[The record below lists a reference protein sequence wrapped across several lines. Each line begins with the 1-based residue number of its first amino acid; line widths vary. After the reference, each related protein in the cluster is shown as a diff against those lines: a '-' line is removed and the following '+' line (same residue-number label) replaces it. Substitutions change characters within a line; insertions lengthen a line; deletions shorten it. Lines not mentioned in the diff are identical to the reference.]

1 MSNEN
6 RFSFWI
12 LLGILEIGAGTLMSC
27 ISFVNKELWSGVS
40 FLCNA
45 IMGLAICQ
53 LGFNK
58 IDIQDQSFELTK
70 ATKKIKTLEE
80 KINGLENIIN
90 QNNQIVVPETKKE
103 KAPEL
108 GEEIKFE
115 PPSKNIFM
123 KR

>member
-1 MSNEN
+1 M
-6 RFSFWI
+6 FWI
-12 LLGILEIGAGTLMSC
+12 VLGL
-27 ISFVNKELWSGVS
+27 
-40 FLCNA
+40 
-45 IMGLAICQ
+45 
-53 LGFNK
+53 
-58 IDIQDQSFELTK
+58 IDILVNLYLAFTAFTNHFFEQGIGFVLNILVGCVLIQVGFTK
-70 ATKKIKTLEE
+70 KNLEVVIEEVDERNKKIKALEE

-115 PPSKNIFM
+115 PPSRNIFM